1 MPHRSAKL
9 YMTYTI
15 VILVGGLL
23 VTPAQAAKRPH
34 CISSITGKFVPNA
47 YAKKHPKQTVCREI
61 RKS

>member
-1 MPHRSAKL
+1 MK
-9 YMTYTI
+9 YII